1 MILFCHR
8 VGKLSVRISI
18 VRSEKIG
25 IAGAFFVG
33 EFFPDG
39 ENKKEDKDQNE

>member
-33 EFFPDG
+33 NPFPMKK
-39 ENKKEDKDQNE
+39 NKKEDKDQNE